1 MNKIL
6 PIALAVVS
14 ALYTAALPAADDVT
28 QTLQQT
34 LKERFPDIKVERVGP
49 SALPGLYEV
58 VTPTE
63 IVYSDAKGEHLVLG
77 QIVDVKTR
85 ENLTERRWNEINK
98 TDFNSL
104 PLQQAIK
111 LVKGQ
116 GRRKLAIF
124 EDPFCPYCQELEQSL
139 EKLDD
144 VTIYV
149 FLYPLEGLHPGA
161 SAAARDIWC
170 ASDPA
175 AAWSNW
181 MLNKK
186 APPEAASCKDTPLE
200 PLAALGEKL
209 RINSTPTMFFPDGSR
224 VPGAIALDKLENKI
238 AATNPLR

>member
-1 MNKIL
+1 MNKTL
-6 PIALAVVS
+6 PIALTVLS
-14 ALYTAALPAADDVT
+14 AMYAAALPAADDVSA
-28 QTLQQT
+28 TLQKT
-34 LKERFPDIKVERVGP
+34 LTARFPDIKVERVGP
-49 SALPGLYEV
+49 SVLPGLYEV

-63 IVYSDAKGEHLVLG
+63 IVYADAKGEHLVLG
-77 QIVDVKTR
+77 QIMDVTTR
-85 ENLTERRWNEINK
+85 QNLTEQRWNEINK
-98 TDFNSL
+98 VDFNSL

-116 GRRKLAIF
+116 GRRKVAIF
-124 EDPFCPYCQELEQSL
+124 EDPFCPYCQELEHGL

-144 VTIYV
+144 VTIYI

-175 AAWSNW
+175 AAWSDW

-186 APPEAASCKDTPLE
+186 APLEAANCKDTPIE

-224 VPGAIALDKLENKI
+224 LPGAVALDKLENKI
-238 AATNPLR
+238 DATNPR